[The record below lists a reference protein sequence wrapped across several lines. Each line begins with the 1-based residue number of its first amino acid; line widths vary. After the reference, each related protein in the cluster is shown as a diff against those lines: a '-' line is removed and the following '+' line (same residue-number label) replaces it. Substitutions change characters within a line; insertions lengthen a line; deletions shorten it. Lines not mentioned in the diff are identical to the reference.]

1 MSDFLSREAD
11 ILGSEFS
18 TSMHRPTGSDD
29 IDFDRAASA
38 FPDIDIDSGDFIQ
51 SSQPAP
57 PIVAARTSNGFSFD
71 NFGSPPPP
79 QKTEVKVTGDDDFDT
94 FESEFPEIEI
104 SAGQVSIHS
113 FFLELGCT
121 PPAIVACYFGFTT
134 LLHYGFCKHKMITL
148 LTRIIQHRSQPQQ
161 PPVYG
166 DTFAPQPHP
175 STFSSTPILTQ
186 NISEDEPQV
195 IKCV

>member
-113 FFLELGCT
+113 FF
-121 PPAIVACYFGFTT
+121 
-134 LLHYGFCKHKMITL
+134 
-148 LTRIIQHRSQPQQ
+148 
-161 PPVYG
+161 
-166 DTFAPQPHP
+166 
-175 STFSSTPILTQ
+175 
-186 NISEDEPQV
+186 
-195 IKCV
+195 